1 MVKDY
6 HTLVAIDH
14 KLSEKCAVFGI
25 YGTDDAARTAY
36 FGLWALQHR
45 GQEGSGIVSSDG
57 QQIHRFANFG
67 LVAHVYSESDLAT
80 LPGSIAIGHN
90 RYATSGRTDGNELLQ
105 PFLDEDQSF
114 AISHNG
120 NLPDCSKLIEFLK
133 EKNLYQE
140 NLNDSKMM
148 HMAIGYFMSQG
159 ASLPEAIKQAY
170 PLLTGVF
177 SCVAMNK
184 TQLVGFRDECG
195 IRPLSIGQ
203 LDSGGYVVASE
214 TCAFETIGATYL
226 RDVNPG
232 EIVIIDENGLQSL
245 QAVAP
250 NPKFDIFEFVYFAR
264 PDSVLMGKNVS
275 TVRENLGKQM
285 AKEFNI
291 QADVVVP
298 VPDSSVPAAL
308 GYAEQSGIKFSMGLV
323 KNRYINR
330 TFIQPTDAL
339 RKRDVKMKLNPV
351 VDMIKDKRV
360 ILVDDSIVRGTTMR
374 QVVDMLRSVGA
385 KEVHLAISSPP
396 IRYPD
401 FYGINTPEQEEL
413 IASKMSI
420 EEMCTN
426 LGADSLSF
434 LSIDGMVKSTGLPK
448 DGFSLSFF
456 DGVYPISIGKR
467 AEEFKRIAEDF
478 DSKQEANK
486 LVESHA

>member
-1 MVKDY
+1 M
-6 HTLVAIDH
+6 AIDH
-14 KLSEKCAVFGI
+14 KLREKCAVFGI
-25 YGTDDAARTAY
+25 YGSEDAARTAY

-45 GQEGSGIVSSDG
+45 GQEGSGIVSSDR
-57 QQIHRFANFG
+57 QELHRFADFG
-67 LVAHVYSESDLAT
+67 LVAHVYTEDDLSK
-80 LPGSIAIGHN
+80 LPGTIAIGHN
-90 RYATSGRTDGNELLQ
+90 RYATSGETDGDYLQ
-105 PFLDEDQSF
+105 PFLDEKHSF
-114 AISHNG
+114 AIAHNG
-120 NLPDCSKLIEFLK
+120 NLPDCTKLIEFLK
-133 EKNLYQE
+133 QNNLWAE
-140 NLNDSKMM
+140 GLNDSQMM
-148 HMAIGYFMSQG
+148 HLAIGYFMSQG
-159 ASLPEAIKQAY
+159 SSLPESIKQAY

-177 SCVAMNK
+177 SCVAMDK
-184 TQLVGFRDECG
+184 DQLVAFRDECG
-195 IRPLSIGQ
+195 IRPLSIGH
-203 LDSGGYVVASE
+203 LENGSYVVASE
-214 TCAFETIGATYL
+214 TCAFETIGATYV
-226 RDVNPG
+226 RDVAPG
-232 EIVIIDENGLQSL
+232 EIVFIDKSGINSI
-245 QAVAP
+245 QATKA

-264 PDSVLMGKNVS
+264 PDSVIMGKNVS

-285 AKEFNI
+285 AKEFNV
-291 QADVVVP
+291 QADVVIP

-308 GYAEQSGIKFSMGLV
+308 GYAEESGIKFNMGLV

-374 QVVDMLRSVGA
+374 QVVDMLRSAGA

-448 DGFSLSFF
+448 DRFSLSFF
-456 DGVYPISIGKR
+456 DGIYPISIGKR
-467 AEEFKRIAEDF
+467 AEEFKRVAEDF
-478 DSKQEANK
+478 DSNPETNK